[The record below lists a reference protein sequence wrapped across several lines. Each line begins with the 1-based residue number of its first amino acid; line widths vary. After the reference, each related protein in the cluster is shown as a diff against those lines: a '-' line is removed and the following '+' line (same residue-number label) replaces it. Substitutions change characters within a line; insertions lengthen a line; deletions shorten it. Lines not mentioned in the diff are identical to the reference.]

1 MNPFKVNKVVVVALL
16 LFCLLAVLFFQY
28 LETLI

>member
-1 MNPFKVNKVVVVALL
+1 MNPFKLNKTVLVALL
-16 LFCLLAVLFFQY
+16 LFCLMAVLFFQY